1 MLLPGDSDVP
11 VTIRGHAD
19 PLDPGE
25 TTIDITLS
33 NFFGVISILVG
44 FTCLLLAVFLLAV
57 PSARRLPNRLLA
69 VFLIL
74 TAIELSAW
82 LWVTPENAGQ
92 RLNALRLALGTLQM
106 PIFYGFFVST
116 CYSDFK
122 LRPRDAFHLIPFV
135 LALVL
140 SLPGSQVP
148 FAPGSGT
155 AHCLTDLESH
165 VFWIASHVQYYAYM
179 IAVVAVLM
187 QFRGL
192 FRAHYSGDRSEVL
205 TWLTQLAAVSL
216 FAHTLILVRNL
227 LAFSTATDL
236 VLALQVIGILLAL
249 AITSWIA
256 LKSLLQP
263 HLFRDVD
270 RRLLK
275 LTDGADQVHQR
286 AQVASPQLE
295 RLQVFMDANE
305 PYLDP
310 GLTLASLSAQIAM
323 TPRDLSELLN
333 RSLGVHFFDFINGYR
348 IKKAQHLLLAE
359 PRQSV
364 LQILYAVGFNSKS
377 SFNTAFKKHSGLTPS
392 AFRAQQTDR
401 ASPLAKAPEAFDF

>member
-1 MLLPGDSDVP
+1 MPASIL
-11 VTIRGHAD
+11 
-19 PLDPGE
+19 E
-25 TTIDITLS
+25 TTIDITLG
-33 NFFGVISILVG
+33 NFFAVISTLVG
-44 FTCLLLAVFLLAV
+44 FTCCLLAVFLFAV

-69 VFLIL
+69 VFLVL

-82 LWVTPENAGQ
+82 LWVTPGNAGEW
-92 RLNALRLALGTLQM
+92 LNALRLALGKLQM
-106 PIFYGFFVST
+106 PIFFGFFVAT
-116 CYSDFK
+116 CYSDF
-122 LRPRDAFHLIPFV
+122 RPRWRDTLHLVPFMV
-135 LALVL
+135 ALAMT
-140 SLPGSQVP
+140 LPGSQVP
-148 FAPGSGT
+148 FASGST
-155 AHCLTDLESH
+155 ALHLTELESH

-179 IAVVAVLM
+179 VAVIMVLV
-187 QFRGL
+187 QFRRL
-192 FRAHYSGDRSEVL
+192 FHAHHSGDRSEVL

-216 FAHTLILVRNL
+216 FAHTLILVRNVL
-227 LAFSTATDL
+227 LFTSATDV

-270 RRLLK
+270 RRLIA
-275 LTDGADQVHQR
+275 LTGGADQVHQK
-286 AQVASPQLE
+286 AEVPSPQLE
-295 RLQVFMDANE
+295 RLHAFMDADE

-310 GLTLASLSAQIAM
+310 GLTLASLSAQVAM

-348 IKKAQHLLLAE
+348 IEKAQHLLLAE

-377 SFNTAFKKHSGLTPS
+377 SFNTAFKKHSGVTPS
-392 AFRAQQTDR
+392 AFRAQQP
-401 ASPLAKAPEAFDF
+401 AAPGPYAKAPQAFDF

>member
-1 MLLPGDSDVP
+1 MLLPGGPDVS
-11 VTIRGHAD
+11 VTIHGDAERFD
-19 PLDPGE
+19 SGE
-25 TTIDITLS
+25 TTVDITLA

-82 LWVTPENAGQ
+82 LWVTPENAGGW
-92 RLNALRLALGTLQM
+92 LNALRLALGTLQM

-122 LRPRDAFHLIPFV
+122 LRPRDGLHLIPFV
-135 LALVL
+135 LALLL

-148 FAPGSGT
+148 FAPAPDT
-155 AHCLTDLESH
+155 MLCLTELENH
-165 VFWIASHVQYYAYM
+165 VFWIASHFQYYAYM
-179 IAVVAVLM
+179 IAVIAVLV

-192 FRAHYSGDRSEVL
+192 FRAHHSGDRSEVL

-227 LAFSTATDL
+227 LAFSTATHL

-263 HLFRDVD
+263 QLFRDVD
-270 RRLLK
+270 RRLIK
-275 LTDGADQVHQR
+275 LTGGAGPARQR
-286 AQVASPQLE
+286 GEVPSPQLE
-295 RLQVFMDANE
+295 RLQAFMGTNE

-323 TPRDLSELLN
+323 TPRDVSELLN

-348 IKKAQHLLLAE
+348 IKKAQHLLLAQ

-377 SFNTAFKKHSGLTPS
+377 SFNTAFKKQSGLTPS
-392 AFRAQQTDR
+392 AFRAQQTDTS
-401 ASPLAKAPEAFDF
+401 SPLANAPEAFDF